1 MKGLIWLNILI
12 MILFIALASL
22 IYSVCRILINK
33 KYNLH
38 IPIIPERYY
47 DNMQITIIQAIL
59 TIFSLLSSLFILNL
73 IFGEPD
79 YWGTYLFN

>member
-1 MKGLIWLNILI
+1 

-22 IYSVCRILINK
+22 IYSVCRLLINK

-59 TIFSLLSSLFILNL
+59 TIFSLLSALFILNL
-73 IFGEPD
+73 IFGKPD